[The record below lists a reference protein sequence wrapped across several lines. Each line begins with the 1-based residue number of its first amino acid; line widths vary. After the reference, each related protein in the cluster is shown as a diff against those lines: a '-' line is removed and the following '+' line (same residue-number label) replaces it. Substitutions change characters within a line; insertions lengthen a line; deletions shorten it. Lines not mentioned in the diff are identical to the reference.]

1 MAIEHHA
8 DDTAVQDPVERLVVR
23 LRRPFADDVVAL
35 NVALDAQT
43 SLIRR
48 PTAEAAAVRR
58 VAVLEALGQVRGF
71 EGGRYSGTR
80 PSRARRWYIW

>member
-1 MAIEHHA
+1 MARLHGDEH
-8 DDTAVQDPVERLVVR
+8 TRG
-23 LRRPFADDVVAL
+23 PFADDVVGP

-48 PTAEAAAVRR
+48 VTAEAAAVRR
-58 VAVLEALGQVRGF
+58 VAVLVALGQVRDF
-71 EGGRYSGTR
+71 AGGRYSGTR